1 MNVNI
6 DAHGAGTRITV
17 IGTGYLGLTHAV
29 CLAEFGHEVLAVDTD
44 ARKVAQAASG
54 DAPFFEPGLEEL
66 LRKQLDAGRLRFTT
80 SHTEAAAFADIHFV
94 CVGTPQAPDGSADLS
109 QVFAAADTLA
119 PYLTGPCLIVGKS
132 TVPVGTARALAA
144 RIAASAPAGAGA
156 EVVWNPEFLREGSAV
171 ADSLMPDRIVLG
183 TASERAADRLKQ
195 VYARPIVAGVPVLVM
210 DLETAELVKTSAN
223 AFLATRLSFVNV
235 LAEVCEATGA
245 DVSALTAALAHDER
259 IGGRFMTPGLGYGGG
274 CLPKDVRA
282 FGAVARDLGV
292 GSLATLLAEV
302 DVINLRCRS
311 RAVELAREVLGG
323 SLEGRRV
330 AVLGVA
336 FKPGSDDVRNS
347 ASLDVCGRLAAEG
360 AVVTVHDPVALR
372 SAALVQPDLRYAESV
387 VAAVTRADVVLHLT
401 DWEEYRLIDPHVLG
415 TVVAQRN
422 VIDARSALDE
432 RRWRSAGWS
441 FRALGRP

>member
-1 MNVNI
+1 MDI
-6 DAHGAGTRITV
+6 DTTGTQVTV

-29 CLAEFGHEVLAVDTD
+29 CLAEFGHDVLAVDTD
-44 ARKVAQAASG
+44 ARKVAQAAG
-54 DAPFFEPGLEEL
+54 GTTPFFEPGLQEL
-66 LRKQLDAGRLRFTT
+66 LRKQLDTGRLRFTT
-80 SHTEAAAFADIHFV
+80 SHAEAATFADIHFL
-94 CVGTPQAPDGSADLS
+94 CVGTPQAPDGSADLA
-109 QVFAAADTLA
+109 QVYAAADALA
-119 PYLTGPCLIVGKS
+119 PHLTGPCLIAGKS

-156 EVVWNPEFLREGSAV
+156 EVIWNPEFLREGSAV
-171 ADSLMPDRIVLG
+171 ADSLTPDRIVLG
-183 TASERAADRLKQ
+183 AVSQQAADRLKQ
-195 VYARPIVAGVPVLVM
+195 VYARPIGQGVPVLVM
-210 DLETAELVKTSAN
+210 DLETAELVKMSAN
-223 AFLATRLSFVNV
+223 AFLATRLSFINV

-245 DVSALTAALAHDER
+245 DVSALAGALAYDER
-259 IGGRFMTPGLGYGGG
+259 IGGRFLTPGLGYGGG

-282 FGAVARDLGV
+282 FGVVAEKLGV

-302 DVINLRCRS
+302 DVINMRCRS
-311 RAVELAREVLGG
+311 RALELARELAGG

-372 SAALVQPDLRYAESV
+372 SAALVRPDLQYAESA
-387 VAAVTRADVVLHLT
+387 VAAVARADVVLHLT

-415 TVVAQRN
+415 AVVARRN
-422 VIDARSALDE
+422 IIDARSALDE
-432 RRWRSAGWS
+432 QRWRSAGWS
-441 FRALGRP
+441 FRALGRRP

>member
-1 MNVNI
+1 MNI
-6 DAHGAGTRITV
+6 DTAGARVTV

-29 CLAEFGHEVLAVDTD
+29 CLAEFGHDVLAVDTD
-44 ARKVAQAASG
+44 ARRVTQAASG

-80 SHTEAAAFADIHFV
+80 SHAEAARFADIHFL

-109 QVFAAADTLA
+109 QVYAAADALA
-119 PYLTGPCLIVGKS
+119 PHLAGPCLIAGKS

-156 EVVWNPEFLREGSAV
+156 EVIWNPEFLREGSAV

-183 TASERAADRLKQ
+183 ALSEQAADRLKQ
-195 VYARPIVAGVPVLVM
+195 VYARPIDQGVPVLVM
-210 DLETAELVKTSAN
+210 DLETAELVKMSAN
-223 AFLATRLSFVNV
+223 AFLATRLSFINV

-245 DVSALTAALAHDER
+245 DVSALAGALAHDER
-259 IGGRFMTPGLGYGGG
+259 IGGRFLTPGLGYGGG

-282 FGAVARDLGV
+282 FGAVAKELGV
-292 GSLATLLAEV
+292 DSLATLLAEV
-302 DVINLRCRS
+302 DVINMRCRS
-311 RAVELAREVLGG
+311 RAVELARELVGG
-323 SLEGRRV
+323 SLGGCRV

-347 ASLDVCGRLAAEG
+347 GSLDVCGRLAAEG
-360 AVVTVHDPVALR
+360 AVVTAHDPVALP
-372 SAALVQPDLRYAESV
+372 SAALVRPDLRYAESA
-387 VAAVTRADVVLHLT
+387 VAAVARADVVLHLT

-415 TVVAQRN
+415 AVVARRN

-432 RRWRSAGWS
+432 QRWRSAGWS

>member
-1 MNVNI
+1 MTI
-6 DAHGAGTRITV
+6 DTTGARVTV

-29 CLAEFGHEVLAVDTD
+29 CLAECGHDVLAVDTD
-44 ARKVAQAASG
+44 ARKVAQAAG
-54 DAPFFEPGLEEL
+54 GTVPFFEPGLEEL
-66 LRKQLDAGRLRFTT
+66 LRKQLDTGRLRFTT
-80 SHTEAAAFADIHFV
+80 SHAEAAGFADIHFL

-109 QVFAAADTLA
+109 QVYAAADALA
-119 PYLTGPCLIVGKS
+119 PHLAGPCLIAGKS
-132 TVPVGTARALAA
+132 TVPVGTARTLAA

-156 EVVWNPEFLREGSAV
+156 EVIWNPEFLREGSAV

-183 TASERAADRLKQ
+183 ALSQQAADRLKQ
-195 VYARPIVAGVPVLVM
+195 VYARPIAGGVPVLVM
-210 DLETAELVKTSAN
+210 DLETAELVKMSAN
-223 AFLATRLSFVNV
+223 AFLATRLSFINV

-245 DVSALTAALAHDER
+245 DVAALAGALAYDER
-259 IGGRFMTPGLGYGGG
+259 IGGRFLTPGLGYGGG

-282 FGAVARDLGV
+282 FGVVAEELGV
-292 GSLATLLAEV
+292 GSLATLLTEV
-302 DVINLRCRS
+302 DVINMRCRS
-311 RAVELAREVLGG
+311 RAVELAREVVGG

-372 SAALVQPDLRYAESV
+372 SAALVRPDLRYAESA
-387 VAAVTRADVVLHLT
+387 VAAVTCADLVLHLT
-401 DWEEYRLIDPHVLG
+401 EWEEYRLIDPHVLG
-415 TVVAQRN
+415 AVVARRN

-432 RRWRSAGWS
+432 ERWRSAGWS